1 MDEEDQ
7 KIGNESDEREAGNA
21 RLRLPGFVNDED
33 MGLGD
38 VLKQVTSAVGIK
50 YRYLSRQMCY
60 VLTVQGVETYILQ
73 PDDPADFGLLLVEAL
88 RPSLDTADVRFDV
101 VIGVR

>member
-50 YRYLSRQMCY
+50 RCGGCERRAARLNR
-60 VLTVQGVETYILQ
+60 
-73 PDDPADFGLLLVEAL
+73 LLIFSG
-88 RPSLDTADVRFDV
+88 RRSK
-101 VIGVR
+101 